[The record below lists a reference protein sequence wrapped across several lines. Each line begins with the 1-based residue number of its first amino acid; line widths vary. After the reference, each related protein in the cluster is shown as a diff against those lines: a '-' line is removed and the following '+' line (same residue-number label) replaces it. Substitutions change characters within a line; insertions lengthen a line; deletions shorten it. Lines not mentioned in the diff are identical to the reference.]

1 MEELFSDPVPENEFK
16 RILEISDLDLDYSNL
31 QDHFKDLTKL
41 AAKVT
46 GADISLVNIIDSYT
60 QWSVSTHGLD
70 IAQMPRDES
79 VCQYT
84 IMGDK
89 PFEVE
94 NLSLDNRFKDRWYVT
109 GDPNLRYYFGVPLQS
124 RGGNNLGALCV
135 LDNKEKKLTPE
146 KVELLKIIADEIV
159 NRLFSLRLIK
169 QLKDEM
175 KEMGENQRK
184 MSHDIRGPIS
194 GIIGLAGIIKDQ
206 LTENKLDDISEL
218 MDLIHKGG
226 RSVLDLA
233 DEILSAQNNQ
243 SQGQVEGVKPKSD
256 EYNLITL
263 SQKLLELYEPQA
275 RSKGVKLEVQ
285 HSDGNSNIPSPKNKI
300 LQIIGNVISNA
311 IKFTPEEGTVSIKID
326 LEIVNK
332 TKNVTFTVRDNGVGI
347 SGENI
352 KAILE
357 GEKDTTKG
365 TGGEKGYG
373 FGLALVQHLVKTLHG
388 DIDIKS
394 TIGEGSTFIIK
405 LPLK

>member
-1 MEELFSDPVPENEFK
+1 
-16 RILEISDLDLDYSNL
+16 
-31 QDHFKDLTKL
+31 
-41 AAKVT
+41 
-46 GADISLVNIIDSYT
+46 
-60 QWSVSTHGLD
+60 
-70 IAQMPRDES
+70 
-79 VCQYT
+79 
-84 IMGDK
+84 MGDK

-109 GDPNLRYYFGVPLQS
+109 DDPNLRYYFGVPLQS

-243 SQGQVEGVKPKSD
+243 SQGQVEGVKPRSD

-285 HSDGNSNIPSPKNKI
+285 HSDGNSNIPFPKNKI